1 VSGESETDSRGLGT
15 SVPSSIAKAHKEQP
29 LACGHSYSVTPVT
42 PLSILLTGDAARPDF
57 REARTS
63 LDEWGDVV
71 EFADAESAA
80 VALSEGRPSPD
91 VIVVAQAFPGQFSH
105 ETIDRLRR
113 LAPLARVLGLMG
125 SWCEGE
131 TRTGS
136 PWPATVRTYW
146 HQWPTRGNRQL
157 RRLAM
162 GQSCFWAL
170 PLTASDEER
179 LLVDVALPSFSPLY
193 ATASQKQCRAEGS
206 MPAPPVPSSGTLVLV
221 RSHSRE
227 MGEWLSA
234 ACRSRGFAAI
244 WQRDPVF
251 AHVEGAA
258 AALFDATDLC
268 HHECDE
274 LRRFA
279 DALRPAPVIALLSF
293 PRIEDH
299 RRAVSAG
306 ASVVLSKPLLL
317 EDLLEAVGQLIA
329 AKRAS

>member
-1 VSGESETDSRGLGT
+1 VSGESRTESRGLGD
-15 SVPSSIAKAHKEQP
+15 SVRGSIAKDHKEQR
-29 LACGHSYSVTPVT
+29 LACSPSHSVTC
-42 PLSILLTGDAARPDF
+42 LSILLIGDASRPDF
-57 REARTS
+57 RGSRTS
-63 LDEWGDVV
+63 LGKWGSVV
-71 EFADAESAA
+71 NFADAESA
-80 VALSEGRPSPD
+80 VGALSEGRVSPD

-113 LAPLARVLGLMG
+113 LAPLALLLGVMG

-131 TRTGS
+131 TRSGS

-146 HQWPTRGNRQL
+146 HHWPARGDRQL

-162 GQSCFWAL
+162 GQSCSWAL

-179 LLVDVALPSFSPLY
+179 LLADAASPSFSPLR
-193 ATASQKQCRAEGS
+193 AGASQKPCRGGGS
-206 MPAPPVPSSGTLVLV
+206 TPPPPVPNSGTLIVI

-234 ACRSRGFAAI
+234 ACRGRGFAAI

-251 AHVEGAA
+251 THVEGAA

-268 HHECDE
+268 DDECDA

-279 DALRPAPVIALLSF
+279 AALRPAPAIALSSF

-299 RRAVSAG
+299 RRALSAG
-306 ASVVLSKPLLL
+306 ASVALSKPLLL
-317 EDLLEAVGQLIA
+317 EDLFDAVDQLIA
-329 AKRAS
+329 AKASRP